1 MLQAMSGT
9 PETAH
14 GIRARARRELT
25 AAIKAAAHRRLA
37 DGGAAALSLRAI
49 ARDLDMASSAVY
61 RYYASRDDLLTALVI
76 DAYNDLGQAA
86 ETALSALADSR
97 PAARW
102 VAVCRAVRSWAL
114 AHPHAYALI
123 YGTPV
128 PGYRAPADT
137 IAPASRV
144 GLALASVVAEAGRSG
159 QITAAQCPVAEP
171 VGRDA
176 DQLAAALDL
185 QLPREVV
192 TAVVAAWAQ
201 LFGLVSF
208 ELFGQFENVVTAR
221 DAFFDRAAEELA
233 RSIGLPA
240 AAP

>member
-1 MLQAMSGT
+1 MSAT

-25 AAIKAAAHRRLA
+25 AAIKAVAQRQLA
-37 DGGAAALSLRAI
+37 EGGAVALSLRAI
-49 ARDLDMASSAVY
+49 ARDLGMASSAVY
-61 RYYASRDDLLTALVI
+61 RYYASRDELLTALVI
-76 DAYNDLGQAA
+76 DAYNDLGEAA
-86 ETALSALADSR
+86 EAALAAHADALPSVQ
-97 PAARW
+97 W

-128 PGYRAPADT
+128 PGYRAPVDT

-144 GLALASVVAEAGRSG
+144 GLALASVVAEADRSG
-159 QITAAQCPVAEP
+159 LITAAVWPVAEP
-171 VGRDA
+171 VGMDA
-176 DQLAAALDL
+176 DRLADALGLDL
-185 QLPREVV
+185 PRAVV
-192 TAVVAAWAQ
+192 TAMVAAWAQ

-221 DAFFDRAAEELA
+221 DDFFDRAAEQLA
-233 RSIGLPA
+233 RSVGLPA
-240 AAP
+240 ASP